1 MKTKIHKTLRFRI
14 LSSHWK
20 RWKWT
25 FFLHEN
31 KSIPRQSINW
41 NVSSLYNVYD
51 ASLPAHSYVSGI
63 LKRNL
68 DLYESHAMCIIGHCP
83 KKTVCF
89 FRSLLSRAFMADYKS
104 IRILVELK
112 RCWYKLRYGNTLLER
127 ENERKDESES
137 KKQNGGARV
146 IGRQGERE
154 RERKPQKSAIYCI
167 RRLDLFVN
175 NQQYFLCVIFINTG
189 HIIALSKEELLLLFI
204 QDNV

>member
-1 MKTKIHKTLRFRI
+1 M
-14 LSSHWK
+14 
-20 RWKWT
+20 
-25 FFLHEN
+25 
-31 KSIPRQSINW
+31 
-41 NVSSLYNVYD
+41 Y
-51 ASLPAHSYVSGI
+51 
-63 LKRNL
+63 
-68 DLYESHAMCIIGHCP
+68 IIGHCP

-175 NQQYFLCVIFINTG
+175 NQQYYFLYVIFINAG
-189 HIIALSKEELLLLFI
+189 HTVALSKEELLLLFI